1 MRFREEKVALSGDIE
16 TMFNQVAVPEAD
28 QGALRFLWRQSPESP
43 IEVYQYVRHIF
54 GEKYAPTCSN
64 YALLRSAEDDEM
76 KFPVAALAVKRNF
89 YMDDF
94 FKSVKS
100 TGEAMEIQQQLAEK
114 LNLGGFHL
122 TKWISN
128 EKEVIEQISEP
139 ERAPSVKVVD
149 ENIVMPVER
158 ALGVSWDTNSDC
170 FVYEVV
176 KKKHSGHSS
185 QDAEP
190 DSISL

>member
-16 TMFNQVAVPEAD
+16 TMFNQVAVPEAG

-114 LNLGGFHL
+114 FNLGGFHL